1 MRNAFK
7 TIAKAAALCY
17 NVSVNC
23 SREVTDM
30 KLYGMEK
37 LSLVDYDGFVSATVF
52 TGTCNF
58 RCGFCHNAALVL
70 DSANLDELPEKEV
83 FDYLKKRKGILE
95 GVCITGGE
103 PTLQKDLPEFCEKI
117 KNLGYSVKVD
127 TNGTNP
133 KVVKLLAENGLADHF
148 AMDIKNDR
156 ENYAKIIGFDK
167 YDTSAVEKS
176 VEFFLAGG
184 ADYEFRTTLIS
195 EYHHAEN
202 MAKISEWIMGAEKY
216 FLQRFKSGD
225 YCISQSLSPVETD
238 QAKSFAEI
246 VKPFVKNVKLR
257 GYDI

>member
-1 MRNAFK
+1 
-7 TIAKAAALCY
+7 
-17 NVSVNC
+17 
-23 SREVTDM
+23 M

-133 KVVKLLAENGLADHF
+133 NVVKLLAENGLADYF

-202 MAKISEWIMGAEKY
+202 MAKISEWIRGAEKY

-225 YCISQSLSPVETD
+225 YCISQSLSPVETE

-246 VKPFVKNVKLR
+246 LKPFVKNVKLR